1 MDPGSGRFAVA
12 RLTSG
17 SRRRT
22 RRRSYLPDV
31 TAPHAGSLW
40 WGRPAAASLAQWV
53 VARRAAEATLKS
65 PMPHQRL
72 LGHQGPRR
80 CSGASGKRFVAL
92 CVISITLILLCVL
105 DETNL
110 QPVMIAGLQSFSDG
124 GDDVDD
130 GDLNGKYTTLPAVF
144 GVLHDDRVFGHYH
157 LGGKVGLLE
166 RVNMSDSIS
175 PRGPPPTVRPS
186 MTQASLCFLVLLPHI
201 VYGSTRPRG
210 IPFSQSLGA
219 ALAMGVT
226 ASVSVGTR
234 R

>member
-1 MDPGSGRFAVA
+1 MLLHEVPLPV
-12 RLTSG
+12 
-17 SRRRT
+17 SR
-22 RRRSYLPDV
+22 
-31 TAPHAGSLW
+31 
-40 WGRPAAASLAQWV
+40 
-53 VARRAAEATLKS
+53 
-65 PMPHQRL
+65 
-72 LGHQGPRR
+72 
-80 CSGASGKRFVAL
+80 ASGKRLVTL
-92 CVISITLILLCVL
+92 CLIAVTLVLLGIP
-105 DETNL
+105 DEADL